1 MMGNRNMQRQ
11 KRKRNEDNTL
21 AEIIRFTRRN
31 KRFKELH
38 KHLKT
43 LDGLI
48 GMKELKESIVS
59 QIQFIITTGGQ
70 LDSHFLNTSLVG
82 PPGTGKT
89 TVAEILHKIWL
100 SLDIFNDDMPFTILH
115 RSDFVGSYMGHTSN
129 KTRKILNKY
138 AGSVIF
144 IDEAYSLMN
153 GDKDEYG
160 KEALDQLCAFM
171 GEEKSNTIVNIAGYE
186 DQINSQFF
194 EANPGLKRRF
204 GWHFSISP
212 YTHEELFQI
221 FQRQLKLCSWSVD
234 KKAEELFKIHFKKF
248 KNAGGDTENICF
260 QSKLHYSR
268 DNWMKKRQTK
278 HLNYEHVQKAMDA
291 YFKEKPVE
299 QFNMYI

>member
-1 MMGNRNMQRQ
+1 MQRQ
-11 KRKRNEDNTL
+11 RKRKRKRESSLT
-21 AEIIRFTRRN
+21 EILRFTRKT
-31 KRFKELH
+31 KRFRELH

-48 GMKELKESIVS
+48 GMDELKQSIVS

-70 LDSHFLNTSLVG
+70 MDSHFLNTTLIG

-89 TVAEILHKIWL
+89 TVAEILYKIWM

-115 RSDFVGSYMGHTSN
+115 RSDFVGSYMGHTAN
-129 KTRKILNKY
+129 KTRKILNKF
-138 AGSVIF
+138 AGGVIF

-171 GEEKSNTIVNIAGYE
+171 GEEKANTIVIIAGYE

-194 EANPGLKRRF
+194 DANPGLKRRF
-204 GWHFSISP
+204 GWTFNIKQ
-212 YTHEELFQI
+212 YTADELFQI
-221 FQRQLKLCSWSVD
+221 FKRQLKQCGWTVD
-234 KKAEELFKIHFKKF
+234 KKAVDLFSEYFSKF

-260 QSKLHYSR
+260 QSKLEYSKE
-268 DNWMKKRQTK
+268 NWMKKKQNK
-278 HLNYEHVQKAMDA
+278 HLCVDHVHTAMER
-291 YFKEKPVE
+291 YFKEEVNTE
-299 QFNMYI
+299 LNMYI

>member
-1 MMGNRNMQRQ
+1 MHKQL
-11 KRKRNEDNTL
+11 KRKRKEESNMD
-21 AEIIRFTRRN
+21 EILRFTLRN
-31 KRFKELH
+31 RRFKELH
-38 KHLKT
+38 KHLKS

-48 GMKELKESIVS
+48 GMKDLKESIVS

-89 TVAEILHKIWL
+89 TVAEILHKIWI

-171 GEEKSNTIVNIAGYE
+171 GEEKANTIVIIAGYE

-194 EANPGLKRRF
+194 DANPGLKRRF
-204 GWHFSISP
+204 GWHFSIKP
-212 YTHEELFQI
+212 YSHEELFQI
-221 FQRQLKLCSWSVD
+221 FQRQLELCGWSVD
-234 KKAEELFKIHFKKF
+234 KKAEELFKINFKKI

-260 QSKLHYSR
+260 QSKLNYSR

-278 HLNYEHVQKAMDA
+278 HLSYKHVQNAMEA
-291 YFKEKPVE
+291 YFKEEPVE

>member
-1 MMGNRNMQRQ
+1 MQKQ
-11 KRKRNEDNTL
+11 LKRKRNEESNM
-21 AEIIRFTRRN
+21 AEILRFTRRN

-48 GMKELKESIVS
+48 GMKDLKESIVS

-89 TVAEILHKIWL
+89 TVAEILHKIWI

-171 GEEKSNTIVNIAGYE
+171 GEEKSNTIIIIAGYE

-194 EANPGLKRRF
+194 DANPGLKRRF
-204 GWHFSISP
+204 GWHFSIKP
-212 YTHEELFQI
+212 YSHEELFQI
-221 FQRQLKLCSWSVD
+221 FQRQLKLCGWSVD

-260 QSKLHYSR
+260 QSKLNYSR
-268 DNWMKKRQTK
+268 DNWMKKRQSK
-278 HLNYEHVQKAMDA
+278 HLSYEHVQKAMEA
-291 YFKEKPVE
+291 YFKEEPVD

>member
-1 MMGNRNMQRQ
+1 MHKQL
-11 KRKRNEDNTL
+11 KRKRKEESNMD
-21 AEIIRFTRRN
+21 EILRFTLRN

-48 GMKELKESIVS
+48 GMKDLKESIVS

-89 TVAEILHKIWL
+89 TVAEILHKIWI

-171 GEEKSNTIVNIAGYE
+171 GEEKANTIVIIAGYE

-194 EANPGLKRRF
+194 DANPGLKRRF
-204 GWHFSISP
+204 GWHFSIKP
-212 YTHEELFQI
+212 YSHEELFQI
-221 FQRQLKLCSWSVD
+221 FQRQLKLCGWSVD
-234 KKAEELFKIHFKKF
+234 KKAEELFKINFKKF

-260 QSKLHYSR
+260 QSKLNYSR

-278 HLNYEHVQKAMDA
+278 HLSYKHVQNAMEA
-291 YFKEKPVE
+291 YFKEEPVE